1 MVIFTDIEIN
11 FIFTCFSYSYMY
23 LKNFSVSE
31 TNLFTIRAIVYAL
44 PVP

>member
-11 FIFTCFSYSYMY
+11 FYVFFYSYLY